1 MTVGARKAGPSGAP
15 ATRGAPGSLESQ
27 VLTALWTLAGDP
39 AGVSPAQVQQ
49 ALGRGL
55 AYTTVVT
62 ILTRLTAKGLLAR
75 ERSGSG
81 FRYRP
86 LVTES
91 AVTARHLEELLDRG
105 ADRRAVLRGIVDA
118 ISPQDAAVLRELL
131 NSLDARTVDSAA
143 GGNGQRSGSRPEDRT
158 SP

>member
-1 MTVGARKAGPSGAP
+1 MAVGARKPKPPEASI
-15 ATRGAPGSLESQ
+15 TRGAPGSLESQ
-27 VLTALWTLAGDP
+27 VLSALWTLAEGP
-39 AGVSPAQVQQ
+39 GGVSPAQVQQ
-49 ALGRGL
+49 AVGRGL

-75 ERSGSG
+75 ERSGPG

-131 NSLDARTVDSAA
+131 DGLDARKVDSATDGPA
-143 GGNGQRSGSRPEDRT
+143 ERSGSRPDLPT